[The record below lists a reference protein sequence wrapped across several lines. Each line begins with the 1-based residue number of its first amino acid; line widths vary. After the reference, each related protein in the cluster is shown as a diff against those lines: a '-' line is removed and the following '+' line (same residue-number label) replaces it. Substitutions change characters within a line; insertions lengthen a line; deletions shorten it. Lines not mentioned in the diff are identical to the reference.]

1 MIQDSKNVQKIKQE
15 AYNVATQTGGEIG
28 SEHLLAGIVV
38 IDGSIANNLLKLHG
52 VTLSKIQNC
61 FHAVS
66 LKTEPYYSVRT
77 KRILSNAQVFAAE
90 CGEDVVGS
98 EHLLAAIIC
107 ESDSIAYTILTN
119 SADNFG
125 ALQNDV
131 ANVLDEEKNRNFS
144 KMERNA
150 ADTGDEKLKDALD
163 NVNKRIR
170 GFGVED
176 DKSSRFKSTD
186 QKSQGGALKELE
198 GFGIDL
204 TQKAKENKLD
214 PVIGRDKEIERII
227 QILCRR
233 TKNNPV
239 LIGEPGVGKSA
250 VSEGLALQIVNDQ
263 VPDALKGKKYSPSI
277 WQASLPAL
285 NTAANLRKDSRRR
298 STQ

>member
-150 ADTGDEKLKDALD
+150 QE
-163 NVNKRIR
+163 
-170 GFGVED
+170 
-176 DKSSRFKSTD
+176 
-186 QKSQGGALKELE
+186 
-198 GFGIDL
+198 
-204 TQKAKENKLD
+204 
-214 PVIGRDKEIERII
+214 IGRASCRER
-227 QILCRR
+227 
-233 TKNNPV
+233 V
-239 LIGEPGVGKSA
+239 
-250 VSEGLALQIVNDQ
+250 
-263 VPDALKGKKYSPSI
+263 
-277 WQASLPAL
+277 
-285 NTAANLRKDSRRR
+285 
-298 STQ
+298 

>member
-107 ESDSIAYTILTN
+107 ETDSIA
-119 SADNFG
+119 
-125 ALQNDV
+125 
-131 ANVLDEEKNRNFS
+131 
-144 KMERNA
+144 
-150 ADTGDEKLKDALD
+150 
-163 NVNKRIR
+163 
-170 GFGVED
+170 
-176 DKSSRFKSTD
+176 
-186 QKSQGGALKELE
+186 
-198 GFGIDL
+198 
-204 TQKAKENKLD
+204 
-214 PVIGRDKEIERII
+214 
-227 QILCRR
+227 
-233 TKNNPV
+233 
-239 LIGEPGVGKSA
+239 
-250 VSEGLALQIVNDQ
+250 
-263 VPDALKGKKYSPSI
+263 
-277 WQASLPAL
+277 
-285 NTAANLRKDSRRR
+285 
-298 STQ
+298 

>member
-150 ADTGDEKLKDALD
+150 ADSGDEKLKDALD

-176 DKSSRFKSTD
+176 DKTH
-186 QKSQGGALKELE
+186 
-198 GFGIDL
+198 
-204 TQKAKENKLD
+204 
-214 PVIGRDKEIERII
+214 
-227 QILCRR
+227 
-233 TKNNPV
+233 
-239 LIGEPGVGKSA
+239 
-250 VSEGLALQIVNDQ
+250 
-263 VPDALKGKKYSPSI
+263 
-277 WQASLPAL
+277 
-285 NTAANLRKDSRRR
+285 AAIREK
-298 STQ
+298 